1 MTTVYNPS
9 KKYSWM
15 PEDKFELTGDQF
27 GTVLNALRAI
37 MGTPETQRTLALA
50 RANDV
55 FETLMA
61 KSVEEGTVIEV
72 PEPPKNGDA
81 TLKIVKK

>member
-1 MTTVYNPS
+1 MTTKYDAS
-9 KKYSWM
+9 RRYSWM

-37 MGTPETQRTLALA
+37 MGTPETQRALALA

-55 FETLMA
+55 FETLIA

-72 PEPPKNGDA
+72 PEPSKNGDA